1 MHYALCIQKFARRTL
16 EFFEFFFAF
25 RIPKN
30 QTNNLS
36 GGEKVNRNLNSK
48 LVQIF
53 IIFIIS
59 VMIVVGVILLNSVF
73 DFYRNDFVQKMD
85 DGFSRDTIMRE
96 LSTNL
101 ESSDHAK
108 QNKELL
114 LTYSGVFGFD
124 SDRCFY
130 ILDMNGNILATN
142 SGDAEKNPEK
152 TLNMLAAMN
161 GETGKKQSLGA
172 NIMDYAFYIA
182 SGGNECIIYITDSL
196 SQMKSLTWMLFSII
210 IQALLVGLV
219 IAVILSFFLAQAIT
233 SPLEKITAGT
243 LKISEGASSHRL
255 ENSSKDEI
263 GVLTRNFNSMAQ
275 VIENTLD
282 AVNGEKEKLS
292 KIIGCLGDAVAAF
305 DADGELMFTN
315 KSARKILNIRKDD
328 NINFESFTEK
338 LDIPIT
344 PQFLKLSK
352 NINIK
357 EHRIRV
363 FRDKDTIIDIEF
375 ATFNYD
381 KSETG
386 FLAVVQDVTEKA
398 LLEKSRREFIANVS
412 HELRTPLT
420 SIKGAT
426 ETVMMD
432 DEMPESMRNRFLGI
446 VMNEAD
452 RMTRIVKDLLVLSRF
467 DNRKMTWQMSSFS
480 AGLMINQI
488 CTALETAA
496 EHKHHTLEC
505 KADEERLGTLKAD
518 KERIEQVLT
527 NIIGNAI
534 KYTPEGGKIVVKAEN
549 FMGKKKEHLQP
560 EKYIRIS
567 VRDNGIGIPKEDLPR
582 LFERFYRVDKART
595 SDMGGT
601 GLGLSIAKEI
611 VEAHNGY
618 IFVESNEGKG
628 TVVTIELP
636 LDTGIESA

>member
-85 DGFSRDTIMRE
+85 DGFSRDIIMRE

-233 SPLEKITAGT
+233 SRLEKITAGT
-243 LKISEGASSHRL
+243 LKISEGDYSHRL

-363 FRDKDTIIDIEF
+363 FHDKDTIIDIEF

-381 KSETG
+381 KRVKQAS
-386 FLAVVQDVTEKA
+386 
-398 LLEKSRREFIANVS
+398 
-412 HELRTPLT
+412 LRWC
-420 SIKGAT
+420 
-426 ETVMMD
+426 
-432 DEMPESMRNRFLGI
+432 
-446 VMNEAD
+446 
-452 RMTRIVKDLLVLSRF
+452 RM
-467 DNRKMTWQMSSFS
+467 
-480 AGLMINQI
+480 
-488 CTALETAA
+488 
-496 EHKHHTLEC
+496 
-505 KADEERLGTLKAD
+505 
-518 KERIEQVLT
+518 
-527 NIIGNAI
+527 
-534 KYTPEGGKIVVKAEN
+534 
-549 FMGKKKEHLQP
+549 
-560 EKYIRIS
+560 
-567 VRDNGIGIPKEDLPR
+567 
-582 LFERFYRVDKART
+582 
-595 SDMGGT
+595 
-601 GLGLSIAKEI
+601 
-611 VEAHNGY
+611 
-618 IFVESNEGKG
+618 
-628 TVVTIELP
+628 
-636 LDTGIESA
+636 

>member
-1 MHYALCIQKFARRTL
+1 M
-16 EFFEFFFAF
+16 
-25 RIPKN
+25 
-30 QTNNLS
+30 
-36 GGEKVNRNLNSK
+36 NRNLNSK

-73 DFYRNDFVQKMD
+73 DFYRNDFVKKMD
-85 DGFSRDTIMRE
+85 DGFSQENILRE
-96 LSTNL
+96 LGNNL
-101 ESSDHAK
+101 SGDDHAK

-114 LTYSGVFGFD
+114 LTYSGVFGFG
-124 SDRCFY
+124 SDRSFY
-130 ILDMNGNILATN
+130 ILDMNGKVLATN
-142 SGDAEKNPEK
+142 SGDPDKAPEK
-152 TLNMLAAMN
+152 TLNMLSAMN

-172 NIMDYAFYIA
+172 DIMDYAFYLE
-182 SGGNECIIYITDSL
+182 SGNRECIIYVTDGL

-210 IQALLVGLV
+210 IQALLIGLI

-243 LKISEGASSHRL
+243 LKISEGDYSYRL

-275 VIENTLD
+275 VIENTLE

-305 DADGELMFTN
+305 DTDGKLMFTN
-315 KSARKILNIRKDD
+315 KSARKILNIKKDD
-328 NINFESFTEK
+328 KIDFESFTER
-338 LDIPIT
+338 LDVPIT

-363 FRDKDTIIDIEF
+363 FPEKETIIDIEF
-375 ATFNYD
+375 ATFFYD

-386 FLAVVQDVTEKA
+386 YLAVVQDVTEKA

-432 DEMPESMRNRFLGI
+432 EEMPESMRRRFLGI
-446 VMNEAD
+446 VINEAD

-467 DNRKMTWQMSSFS
+467 DNRKMTWQQSSFS
-480 AGLMINQI
+480 AGHMINQI
-488 CTALETAA
+488 CTALQTAA
-496 EHKHHTLEC
+496 EHRNHTLEC
-505 KADEERLGTLKAD
+505 MADENSLGTLKAD

-534 KYTPEGGKIVVKAEN
+534 KYTPEGGIIKVSAEN
-549 FMGKKKEHLQP
+549 FMGKKKEHLSP
-560 EKYIRIS
+560 EKYIRIT
-567 VRDNGIGIPKEDLPR
+567 VRDNGIGIPKEDVPR

-611 VEAHNGY
+611 VEAHCGN
-618 IFVESNEGKG
+618 IFVESEENQGT
-628 TVVTIELP
+628 TVVVELP
-636 LDTGIESA
+636 LDTGIE

>member
-1 MHYALCIQKFARRTL
+1 M
-16 EFFEFFFAF
+16 
-25 RIPKN
+25 
-30 QTNNLS
+30 
-36 GGEKVNRNLNSK
+36 NRNLNSK

-73 DFYRNDFVQKMD
+73 DFYRNDFVKRMD
-85 DGFSRDTIMRE
+85 DGFLQENIQKE
-96 LSTNL
+96 LCANL
-101 ESSDHAK
+101 ESTNHAK

-114 LTYSGVFGFD
+114 LTYSGVFGFG
-124 SDRCFY
+124 SDRSFY
-130 ILDMNGNILATN
+130 ILDMNGNVLATN
-142 SGDAEKNPEK
+142 AGDRSDEQPEK
-152 TLNMLAAMN
+152 TLNMLTAMN
-161 GETGKKQSLGA
+161 GQTGKKQSLGA
-172 NIMDYAFYIA
+172 DIMDYAYYLK

-196 SQMKSLTWMLFSII
+196 SQMKNLTWMIFSII
-210 IQALLVGLV
+210 IQALLVGLI

-243 LKISEGASSHRL
+243 LKISSGDYSHRL

-275 VIENTLD
+275 VIENTLE

-292 KIIGCLGDAVAAF
+292 KIIGCLGDGVAAF
-305 DADGELMFTN
+305 DTNGELMFTN
-315 KSARKILNIRKDD
+315 KSARKMLNIKKEETID
-328 NINFESFTEK
+328 FESFTEK

-357 EHRIRV
+357 EHKV
-363 FRDKDTIIDIEF
+363 SAYTSKETIIDIEF
-375 ATFNYD
+375 ATFVYD

-386 FLAVVQDVTEKA
+386 YLAVVQDVTEKA

-432 DEMPESMRNRFLGI
+432 DEMPESMRRRFLGI
-446 VMNEAD
+446 VINESD

-467 DNRKMTWQMSSFS
+467 DNRKMTWQSRSFS

-488 CTALETAA
+488 CTALKTSA
-496 EHKHHTLEC
+496 EHKNHTLEC
-505 KADEERLGTLKAD
+505 KADENNLGTLKAD

-534 KYTPEGGKIVVKAEN
+534 KYTPEGGKIVVSAEN
-549 FMGKKKEHLQP
+549 FTSKKKEHLKP
-560 EKYIRIS
+560 EKFIRITVQDS
-567 VRDNGIGIPKEDLPR
+567 GIGIPKEDLPR

-611 VEAHNGY
+611 VEAHSGN
-618 IFVESNEGKG
+618 IFVESEENKG
-628 TVVTIELP
+628 TKVIVELP
-636 LDTGIESA
+636 LDTGIE